1 MVILLRKVMEVVYE
15 IKETSK
21 VKHLFEGW
29 QETLIYSCL
38 EKVMGKIY
46 VTDFVNPVS
55 AFAYVGCFGF
65 PAGEPDGELIL
76 KKPDGFSILVPQN
89 EAWAKL
95 IEDCF
100 PSAKRVV
107 RYAIKKDTVFD
118 REALRRNLSLLPE
131 GYVLQPIDAKLYDLC
146 LENAET
152 RDFVSVF
159 ESKEQYLELGR
170 GMVIVK
176 DGKIVAGASSYTRYR
191 EGIEIEV
198 DTIEPERRKHL
209 ATVVCSALILRCLE
223 EGLYPSW
230 DAQNRNS
237 VHLAEKLGYELD
249 HEYAA
254 YEIPSEKSTQ
264 QDFRDFF
271 LETAD
276 LILKKPIFEDWKD
289 IYHNLWRHAESA
301 GYMLWEAVESE
312 QAARERMERTIE
324 YQKRNKY
331 AFLIY
336 EKKTN
341 RAIGFAGMKEVEP
354 GVYEETGVA
363 LGPEYVGKGY
373 GTQVLNALVEEA
385 RRVGARRFIASCR
398 KANIASHNL
407 QLKCGFVFTHE
418 EERIDPRD
426 GQPYVLEFSEKRL

>member
-1 MVILLRKVMEVVYE
+1 MVYE
-15 IKETSK
+15 LEDTSK

-46 VTDFVNPVS
+46 VTDLENPVS

-65 PAGEPDGELIL
+65 PAGEPDRELIL
-76 KKPDGFSILVPQN
+76 NKPDGFSILVPQN

-95 IEDCF
+95 IEECF

-118 REALRRNLSLLPE
+118 SESLQRNLSLLPE
-131 GYVLQPIDAKLYDLC
+131 GYVLQPIDAAIYDLC
-146 LENAET
+146 FEKAET
-152 RDFVSVF
+152 RDFVSVY
-159 ESKEQYLELGR
+159 ESKDRYLELGR
-170 GMVIVK
+170 GMVILK
-176 DGKIVAGASSYTRYR
+176 EGQIVAGASSYTRYR
-191 EGIEIEV
+191 DGIEIEV
-198 DTIEPERRKHL
+198 DTVEPERRKHL

-237 VHLAEKLGYELD
+237 VRLAEKLGYEFD

-254 YEIPSEKSTQ
+254 YEILSEKRTL
-264 QDFRDFF
+264 QDFSVLS

-276 LILKKPIFEDWKD
+276 LTLKKPIFEDWKD
-289 IYHNLWRHAESA
+289 IYHNLWRHSESA
-301 GYMLWEAVESE
+301 RHMLWEVVESE
-312 QAARERMERTIE
+312 QAAMERMRRTIDF
-324 YQKRNKY
+324 QKRNKY

-341 RAIGFAGMKEVEP
+341 RAIGFAGMKEVEL
-354 GVYEETGVA
+354 GVYEDTGVA

-407 QLKCGFVFTHE
+407 QVRCGFVFSCE
-418 EERIDPRD
+418 KERIDPRD

>member
-1 MVILLRKVMEVVYE
+1 MVILRKVIAVVYE
-15 IKETSK
+15 IEDTSK

-46 VTDFVNPVS
+46 VTDLENPES

-65 PAGEPDGELIL
+65 PAGAPDRELIL
-76 KKPDGFSILVPQN
+76 NKPEGFSILVPQN
-89 EAWAKL
+89 EAWAKV
-95 IEDCF
+95 IEECF
-100 PSAKRVV
+100 PSAKRFT
-107 RYAIKKDTVFD
+107 RYAIKKNTVFD
-118 REALRRNLSLLPE
+118 REALKRNLSLLPK
-131 GYVLQPIDAKLYDLC
+131 GYVLQPIDAKIYDLC
-146 LENAET
+146 FEKAET

-159 ESKEQYLELGR
+159 ESKDRYLELGR
-170 GMVIVK
+170 GMVILK
-176 DGKIVAGASSYTRYR
+176 DGQIVAGASSYTRYR

-198 DTIEPERRKHL
+198 DTVEPERRKHL

-230 DAQNRNS
+230 DAQNMNS

-249 HEYAA
+249 YEYAA
-254 YEIPSEKSTQ
+254 YEILSEKRTP
-264 QDFRDFF
+264 QDFSDFS

-276 LILKKPIFEDWKD
+276 LILKKPIFEDWKE

-301 GYMLWEAVESE
+301 RHMLWQAAESE

-324 YQKRNKY
+324 YQKYNKY
-331 AFLIY
+331 AFLIF

-354 GVYEETGVA
+354 GVYEDTGVA
-363 LGPEYVGKGY
+363 LGPEYIGKGY

-385 RRVGARRFIASCR
+385 RRAGAHRFIASCR
-398 KANIASHNL
+398 KANLASHNL
-407 QLKCGFVFTHE
+407 QLTCGFVFTHE
-418 EERIDPRD
+418 EERVDPRD
-426 GQPYVLEFSEKRL
+426 GQPYVLEFSEKQL